1 MPKPEKIAAVEE
13 IMADLS
19 STDTLYF
26 VDYRGLTFAEA
37 TELRARL
44 RKADASLKVVKNTLA
59 RIAAAN
65 AGLEG
70 MNDYLTGPTAI
81 AYCHGDPVPV
91 AKIIQDFV
99 KEKKKAALR
108 GGKLQRSL
116 LTPAEVEKLS
126 TLPSRE
132 QLIAQMVG
140 AIAAPLSGLVNVLNG
155 PLRGLAVA
163 LSQVQEKQ
171 AAGAA

>member
-13 IMADLS
+13 IAADLK

-26 VDYRGLTFAEA
+26 FDYRGLTFAEA
-37 TELRARL
+37 TDLRARL

-59 RIAAAN
+59 KIAAAN

-70 MNDYLTGPTAI
+70 LNDYLTGPTAI

-91 AKIIQDFV
+91 AKIIQDFI

-116 LTPAEVEKLS
+116 LTPAEIEKLS

-132 QLIAQMVG
+132 QLIAQVVG
-140 AIAAPLSGLVNVLNG
+140 AIAAPLSGLASVLNG
-155 PLRGLAVA
+155 PLRGLVVA
-163 LSQVQEKQ
+163 LSQAQQKQ
-171 AAGAA
+171 AGAA